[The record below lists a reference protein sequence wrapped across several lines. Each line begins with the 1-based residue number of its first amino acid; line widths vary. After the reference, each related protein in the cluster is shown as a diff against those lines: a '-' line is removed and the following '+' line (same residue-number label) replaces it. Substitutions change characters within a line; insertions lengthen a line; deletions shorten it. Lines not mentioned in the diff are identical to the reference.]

1 MNMESSISIAVP
13 NNPAYDVFVEHFTEQ
28 VGAHRFRLF
37 RVTDDQ
43 CAELLLHNRVE
54 IAFITPLGYGS
65 AVTKADYRVIPLYAF
80 MSHGFTGLGSVYFN
94 PSLKS
99 INTVGMQNKN
109 SFMAH
114 AGQLI
119 LSEKFDIDPTVQEQ
133 SQGTVDTLL
142 TGNDA
147 VIAWTNED
155 HREASLDISE
165 EWKDSF
171 GLPLCMGFWACRP
184 DELPENIAEILKGFS
199 GKTTRQLFT
208 DAEHIPHEEDADLE
222 LESRVGALSYEWT
235 DESESIISTTLEIL
249 YYRQK
254 VSAISAV
261 KLWERD

>member
-1 MNMESSISIAVP
+1 MESSISIAVP
-13 NNPAYDVFVEHFTEQ
+13 NNPVYDVFVEHFTEQ
-28 VGAHRFRLF
+28 VGSHRFRLL
-37 RVTDDQ
+37 RTTDDQ
-43 CAELLLHNRVE
+43 CAELLLNNRVE

-65 AVTKADYRVIPLYAF
+65 AVTRVDYRIVPLYAF

-99 INTVGMQNKN
+99 IYTIGTQNKN
-109 SFMAH
+109 SFMTC

-119 LSEKFDIDPTVQEQ
+119 LSEKFDIDPIVQEQ

-142 TGNDA
+142 ASNDA
-147 VIAWTNED
+147 AIAWTNED

-184 DELPENIAEILKGFS
+184 DELPENIADILKGFCGS
-199 GKTTRQLFT
+199 SKRQLFT
-208 DAEHIPHEEDADLE
+208 DAEHIPHDDEDIDLE
-222 LESRVGALSYEWT
+222 LESRVGALSYEWN

-254 VSAISAV
+254 VAAISAV